1 MQDFVH
7 QQYLSELLRTPESL
21 SPKPEP
27 LTPCDDPL
35 SHCGLPELVMA
46 DGKEGMK
53 NNKKPNP

>member
-7 QQYLSELLRTPESL
+7 QQYLSDLLRTPESL

-27 LTPCDDPL
+27 LAPCDDPL

-46 DGKEGMK
+46 GMQ
-53 NNKKPNP
+53 NSKKADP